1 VRSGF
6 VGLSKTDRLNL
17 KFLKIREIVR
27 VIAPLAGSDVCIMM
41 AWNTLSLDLCVWCY
55 SFSNDRTEA

>member
-41 AWNTLSLDLCVWCY
+41 AWNTFKSRSLCLVL
-55 SFSNDRTEA
+55 FF